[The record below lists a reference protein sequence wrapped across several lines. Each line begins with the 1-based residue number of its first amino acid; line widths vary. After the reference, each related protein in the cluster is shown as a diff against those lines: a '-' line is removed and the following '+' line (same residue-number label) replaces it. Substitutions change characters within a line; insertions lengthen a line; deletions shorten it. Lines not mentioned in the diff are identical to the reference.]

1 MVKQY
6 LAMLLLTSTQN
17 FSALINLAKGLF
29 PPGFFTFEVTC
40 EALELIMS
48 FENGKLNIKRNRE

>member
-48 FENGKLNIKRNRE
+48 FENGN